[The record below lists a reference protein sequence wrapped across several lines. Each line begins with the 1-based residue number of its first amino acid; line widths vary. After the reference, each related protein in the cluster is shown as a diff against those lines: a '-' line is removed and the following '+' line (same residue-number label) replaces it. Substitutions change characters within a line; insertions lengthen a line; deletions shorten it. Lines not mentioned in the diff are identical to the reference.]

1 MLPLPNPAPADRPR
15 AAHRRWPAGRSRSRS
30 PRPGHPADVPPGAAP
45 DLLRIPDTARR
56 WTAARPGWS
65 PPRATR
71 RGARHGLS
79 S

>member
-15 AAHRRWPAGRSRSRS
+15 AAHGRRPPGRSRS
-30 PRPGHPADVPPGAAP
+30 PRPGHPADAPPGAAP
-45 DLLRIPDTARR
+45 DILRIPDTARR

-65 PPRATR
+65 PPRAIR